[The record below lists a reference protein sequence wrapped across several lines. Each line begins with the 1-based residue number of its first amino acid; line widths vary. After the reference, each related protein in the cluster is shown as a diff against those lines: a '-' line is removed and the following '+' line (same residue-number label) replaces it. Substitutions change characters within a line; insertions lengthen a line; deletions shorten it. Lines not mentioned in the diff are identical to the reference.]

1 MDIVQR
7 VKDITFKPKETWPVI
22 KTETATIKD
31 LYTSYAMI
39 LSAIPPL
46 ASFLGLSV
54 FGVSMISI
62 RYRIPF
68 GSGLSHAVVSYV
80 LALVGI
86 YVVAQIIDALAPS
99 FGSQKNLINA
109 MKVAVYSWTP
119 SWIAGLLFVLP
130 VLSPIAM
137 LLSLYSLYVFYLGL
151 PVLMDTPKE
160 KAMGYFIVTIV
171 ISILVFIVIGI
182 ISRSLFGLGRMGMG
196 MM

>member
-22 KTETATIKD
+22 KAESTTIKD

-54 FGVSMISI
+54 FGISMIGVH
-62 RYRIPF
+62 YRIPF
-68 GSGLSHAVVSYV
+68 GSGLSHAVVSYALS
-80 LALVGI
+80 LAGI
-86 YVVAQIIDALAPS
+86 YVVAQIIDALAPN

-109 MKVAVYSWTP
+109 MKVAVFSWTP
-119 SWIAGLLFVLP
+119 SWIAGILFIVP

-137 LLSLYSLYVFYLGL
+137 LLSLYSLYVFFLGL
-151 PVLMDTPKE
+151 PIMMETPKE
-160 KAMGYFIVTIV
+160 KALNYFLVTMAV
-171 ISILVFIVIGI
+171 SILVFLVIGY
-182 ISRSLFGLGRMGMG
+182 ISRSLFGLGRMGM
-196 MM
+196 M